1 MNRATSANG
10 SILNPIVTVILV
22 LAALY
27 VAHSVFI
34 PLTFALFVIAL
45 VWPLQAALQKRMPK
59 LLALFITLAITIFV
73 VLTVSSAVL
82 WGLSRLVQWLIA
94 NAGHYQAV
102 FNEWSQWLDEQGIA
116 VAGPLTELFNV
127 RWLSGF
133 LQTLMKQFN
142 SMAGFLTLVF
152 VFVMLGLLEVD
163 DFNERLRLPSV
174 QPMGATMLRA
184 NRMIGTKLRRFMV
197 VRSFASVLT
206 GLFVWSFSLL
216 AGLELAA
223 AWGAIAFALNYI
235 PFLGPLIAT
244 IFPTLFAIV
253 QFESWQTA
261 VTVFLCLNAIQFIT
275 GSYIEPRV
283 TGSTLTISPFAVV
296 FVVFFFSFLWGLQGA
311 FIGVPILIAVVV
323 YCAQFPSTRW
333 LAVLAAGGGAQAD
346 PPPES

>member
-1 MNRATSANG
+1 MNREG
-10 SILNPIVTVILV
+10 VGESIPNPIVTVILV

-27 VAHSVFI
+27 FAHSVFI
-34 PLTFALFVIAL
+34 PLTFALFTIAL
-45 VWPLQAALQKRMPK
+45 VWPLQAALQKRLPK
-59 LLALFITLAITIFV
+59 LLALFITLVITIFV
-73 VLTVSSAVL
+73 VLSVGTAVL

-94 NAGHYQAV
+94 NASHYQAV
-102 FNEWSQWLDEQGIA
+102 FSEWNQWLSAQSIA
-116 VAGPLTELFNV
+116 LAGPLTEIFDV

-133 LQTLMKQFN
+133 LQTLIKQFN
-142 SMAGFLTLVF
+142 SMAGFLSLVF

-174 QPMGATMLRA
+174 QPTGATMLNA
-184 NRMIGTKLRRFMV
+184 NRLIGIKLRRFML

-244 IFPTLFAIV
+244 VFPTLFAIV
-253 QFESWQTA
+253 QFESWQMA
-261 VTVFLCLNAIQFIT
+261 VTVFLCLNAIQFVT

-296 FVVFFFSFLWGLQGA
+296 FAVFFFSFLWGLQGA
-311 FIGVPILIAVVV
+311 FIGVPILIAIIV
-323 YCAQFPSTRW
+323 YCAQYPSTQW
-333 LAVLAAGGGAQAD
+333 LVVLAAGGGPQTRPAQQK
-346 PPPES
+346 

>member
-1 MNRATSANG
+1 
-10 SILNPIVTVILV
+10 
-22 LAALY
+22 
-27 VAHSVFI
+27 
-34 PLTFALFVIAL
+34 
-45 VWPLQAALQKRMPK
+45 
-59 LLALFITLAITIFV
+59 
-73 VLTVSSAVL
+73 
-82 WGLSRLVQWLIA
+82 
-94 NAGHYQAV
+94 
-102 FNEWSQWLDEQGIA
+102 
-116 VAGPLTELFNV
+116 
-127 RWLSGF
+127 
-133 LQTLMKQFN
+133 
-142 SMAGFLTLVF
+142 
-152 VFVMLGLLEVD
+152 
-163 DFNERLRLPSV
+163 
-174 QPMGATMLRA
+174 MGAIMLRA